1 MYRYMQIIW
10 YGQSCFQITSQKGK
24 NNLVNIIINPPNKE
38 TGLKTPKIGADILL
52 VGHNPNHKNI
62 KAVNGD
68 FFLVDGPGE
77 YEIKEV
83 YINGISGFI
92 NNPEEI
98 EENTETIIYTIEIEG
113 MRICHLGNFEQ
124 KELNEEQVEKIG
136 DIDIL
141 MVPVSENAKKII
153 SQIEPKTIIPM
164 QYKIPEL
171 KEKAGDLEEFLK
183 LMGIK
188 STESLQKLSIKKKD
202 VLGNEAKIIILKP

>member
-1 MYRYMQIIW
+1 MQIIW

-38 TGLKTPKIGADILL
+38 TGLKTPKIRADILL

-98 EENTETIIYTIEIEG
+98 GENTETIIYTIEIEG

-164 QYKIPEL
+164 QYKIPGL
-171 KEKAGDLEEFLK
+171 KEKADDLEEFLK
-183 LMGIK
+183 LMGVK

>member
-38 TGLKTPKIGADILL
+38 TGLKAPRVEADILL
-52 VGHNPNHKNI
+52 VGDSPNYKNI

-68 FFLVDGPGE
+68 FFLIDGPGE
-77 YEIKEV
+77 YEIKEA

-92 NNPEEI
+92 DNPEKE
-98 EENTETIIYTIEIEG
+98 EENIETIIYTIEIEG
-113 MRICHLGNFEQ
+113 MRICHLGNFGQ

-164 QYKIPEL
+164 QYKIPGL
-171 KEKAGDLEEFLK
+171 KEKADDLEEFLK
-183 LMGIK
+183 LMGVK

-202 VLGNEAKIIILKP
+202 VLGNEARIIILKP